1 MKTTVSQVFCLY
13 QFENKFIYAQNRD
26 KRACFQAKDFTI
38 LTFPPVQGSF
48 LFLFSSQGNI
58 TEPFLVQYDLRSR
71 IHMCVPILVHLLSL

>member
-1 MKTTVSQVFCLY
+1 MENTVSQVFCLY
-13 QFENKFIYAQNRD
+13 QFENKFIYAHNRD

-58 TEPFLVQYDLRSR
+58 TEPFLVSCTRFNMSEGQEFT
-71 IHMCVPILVHLLSL
+71 CVCLF